1 VTVTAEEDFRDFV
14 VARWGELEPVA
25 RLVTLDAP
33 AARRVTTDALADLHG
48 QWAAVLD
55 EGVPGATARRQVLSS
70 ALAATRHRPSPP
82 TAHDPRPAPADP
94 HFTAEE
100 DDAVLAALL
109 AVVHGAAP
117 LERAVLAADTVWG
130 VDPGRVADLLGMPS
144 ATVVAADRAVR
155 ARLLE
160 AHTEARASAGREP
173 AEWALDRDLA
183 DAVDLLL
190 ADHTDPPDAVALV
203 GERHRQVRRRS
214 VVMGSG
220 AALAAVAVGAWFVKG
235 VATGTASGAAPT
247 PPGPGDPV
255 WVAANTWPARGGLAR
270 DDGVAA
276 LVAGASPRAHLLW
289 ADDLAGQR
297 VVVAASADASGTGGT
312 LVRMWSGAAGADP
325 RSLTPVGLVRDRVT
339 FRDDVV
345 PIAVEGSTTTGGTGR
360 YGDQDDADGAVLLL
374 ARPTVLEAA
383 YSPVVEYGG
392 NGGVG
397 RSWTEVPL
405 REGIATVP
413 LRGPLPPA
421 FRVRLDGYDAGPLGA
436 TPLGLPAPSP
446 SGPLAE
452 SLLAALGP
460 FVAACTG
467 LPASVV
473 RSRIT
478 LEAPVPGDVLV
489 QAARGRTPGP
499 GRVVVA
505 LTELPS
511 GALLRSVRVAGDGRG
526 EAGPLDVETT
536 RVLDSAD
543 PDTPFATRLPAFRAD
558 VSRFLVVAP
567 GAARAQ
573 LVAASSYT
581 YPASEVT
588 ALQGGTGVLEVADSR
603 RATIYSLVTWD
614 RRGRRLGEVDA
625 LFRRRD
631 PRDLWPRVR

>member
-1 VTVTAEEDFRDFV
+1 
-14 VARWGELEPVA
+14 
-25 RLVTLDAP
+25 
-33 AARRVTTDALADLHG
+33 
-48 QWAAVLD
+48 
-55 EGVPGATARRQVLSS
+55 
-70 ALAATRHRPSPP
+70 
-82 TAHDPRPAPADP
+82 
-94 HFTAEE
+94 
-100 DDAVLAALL
+100 
-109 AVVHGAAP
+109 
-117 LERAVLAADTVWG
+117 
-130 VDPGRVADLLGMPS
+130 MPS
-144 ATVVAADRAVR
+144 TTLVDADRALR
-155 ARLLE
+155 SRLLG
-160 AHTEARASAGREP
+160 AHTAGRAAAGWEP
-173 AEWALDRDLA
+173 AEWALERDVE

-214 VVMGSG
+214 VVIGTG
-220 AALAAVAVGAWFVKG
+220 ATLAAAAVGAWFAEG
-235 VATGTASGAAPT
+235 VSTGAASGAAGR

-255 WVAANTWPARGGLAR
+255 WVAANTWPARGRLAT
-270 DDGVAA
+270 DPGVAA

-312 LVRMWSGAAGADP
+312 LVSMWAGTAGADP
-325 RSLTPVGLVRDRVT
+325 RSLAPVGLVRDRVT

-345 PIAVEGSTTTGGTGR
+345 PIAVETTSAGRR
-360 YGDQDDADGAVLLL
+360 YGDQDDDDGAVLLL
-374 ARPTVLEAA
+374 ARPTVLEAS
-383 YSPVVEYGG
+383 YSPVVEYAR

-397 RSWTEVPL
+397 RSWTEVDL
-405 REGIATVP
+405 RDGVATVP

-478 LEAPVPGDVLV
+478 LEAAVPGDVLV
-489 QAARGRTPGP
+489 QAARGHPPGP

-505 LTELPS
+505 LTDLPS
-511 GALLRSVRVAGDGRG
+511 GAVLRSVRVAGDGRG

-536 RVLDSAD
+536 RVVSPDSGLA
-543 PDTPFATRLPAFRAD
+543 PFATRLPAFTAS

-573 LVAASSYT
+573 LVGTASNT
-581 YPASEVT
+581 YPASKVT
-588 ALQGGTGVLEVADSR
+588 SLSGGTGVLEVADGR
-603 RATIYSLVTWD
+603 RAGLYRLVTWNSA
-614 RRGRRLGEVDA
+614 GRRLGAWDA

-631 PRDLWPRVR
+631 PRDLWSRVR